1 MNVVVWLP
9 HRVRAFAAQA
19 EQVERL
25 AAQCPAHRF
34 KMVGA
39 EPEFLAALPQA
50 EVALV
55 WQFEA
60 AWYKRA
66 PELQWVGTP
75 AAGREKVKPDPSGR
89 VRTVHGHFHGKIMGE
104 TLLGAM
110 LHFSRGFDV
119 CVASQRE
126 QSYAREAFFEQRR
139 LAGQHAMIAGYGPLG
154 RECARLLKAF
164 GMRVTGL
171 KRTPEGD
178 PAPADEM
185 RSVQELHALLPEID
199 HLILTLPSD
208 TGTDHFIGDAELA
221 LMKPSACLY
230 NIGRGNAVDEV
241 ALVRALE
248 TGRLG
253 HAFLDVFAEE
263 PLPPS
268 SPLWGAPRLLLMP
281 HASAISLEYLDLW
294 FAELAAE
301 QF

>member
-9 HRVRAFAAQA
+9 HRVSAFAAQA
-19 EQVERL
+19 GQVERL
-25 AAQCPAHRF
+25 AAQFPAHGF
-34 KMVGA
+34 KLVVA
-39 EPEFLAALPQA
+39 EPEFLAELAGA

-60 AWYKRA
+60 EWYRRA
-66 PELQWVGTP
+66 PQLKWVGTP

-89 VRTVHGHFHGKIMGE
+89 VRSVHGHFHGKIMGE

-110 LHFSRGFDV
+110 LHFSRGLDL
-119 CVASQRE
+119 CVEFQRARN
-126 QSYAREAFFEQRR
+126 YARDVFLGTRR
-139 LAGQHAMIAGYGPLG
+139 LSGQHAVIAGYGPLG

-171 KRTPEGD
+171 KRSPRGD
-178 PAPADEM
+178 PAPADEL
-185 RSVQELHALLPEID
+185 RSVTELHALLPELD

-208 TGTDHFIGDAELA
+208 TGTDHFIGEAELA

-230 NIGRGNAVDEV
+230 NIGRGNAVDEA
-241 ALVRALE
+241 ALIRALE
-248 TGRLG
+248 NGRLG

-263 PLPPS
+263 PLPQS
-268 SPLWGAPRLLLMP
+268 SPLWQAPRLLLMP
-281 HASAISLEYLDLW
+281 HASAISQEYLDLW
-294 FAELAAE
+294 FQELAAE